1 MAEEPPKG
9 RCAVKFVCMYV
20 CMYVCMSCLLTF
32 SIHSLYLKRILYPRT
47 AFSAVRVRYLRKVFA
62 TIDILKQV
70 NLLKYKR
77 RQSRLFER
85 HNNQCEFRESRLIG
99 AMIWTTV
106 TLRHL

>member
-1 MAEEPPKG
+1 MYGGRAPKG
-9 RCAVKFVCMYV
+9 ALCSKV

>member
-1 MAEEPPKG
+1 MHGGRAPKG
-9 RCAVKFVCMYV
+9 ALCSKVCMYV
-20 CMYVCMSCLLTF
+20 FMYVMSTYLFYTF
-32 SIHSLYLKRILYPRT
+32 LISKAYLYPRA

-99 AMIWTTV
+99 AMIWTSV